1 MCAAPQAIRVGPGI
15 VPRGLSGMFR
25 DVHWTASRRWTAA
38 VQIGIINGI
47 TAAISV
53 SGAAIGDT
61 QMTEID
67 LKIDDGDL
75 STGLLI

>member
-1 MCAAPQAIRVGPGI
+1 MAP
-15 VPRGLSGMFR
+15 
-25 DVHWTASRRWTAA
+25 RRWAAA

-53 SGAAIGDT
+53 SSATVDDT
-61 QMTEID
+61 QRTEID

-75 STGLLI
+75 LHRPIHQGQ